1 MQFMLYGVGQTDAPG
16 APPSQEMLAQLYTL
30 TEDSKKAGILVA
42 TGGLQ
47 PQGTRIRQ
55 SGGEVTVTDGPF
67 IEAKELIAGFAI
79 LRVNTKEE
87 AIEWAKRF
95 RAIIGDGESEI
106 VRIYGPSDFAGG
118 Q

>member
-1 MQFMLYGVGQTDAPG
+1 MQFLIYGVGQNEAPA
-16 APPSQEMLAQLYTL
+16 APPSQEMLGQLYQL

-47 PQGTRIRQ
+47 PQGTRVRQ

-79 LRVNTKEE
+79 LRVNSKEE

-95 RAIIGDGESEI
+95 RAIVGDGESEI
-106 VRIYGPSDFAGG
+106 VQVFG
-118 Q
+118 QE